1 MASDYDLEVAVT
13 TKPVVRYVS
22 LRRAS
27 HITNTNADTI
37 LEAIRKHGGWENDK
51 YEVTRVRYI

>member
-1 MASDYDLEVAVT
+1 MPSDYDLEVSIVRKSQPQFVT
-13 TKPVVRYVS
+13 

-27 HITNTNADTI
+27 HITNTSADAI

-51 YEVTRVRYI
+51 YEVTVVRYL

>member
-1 MASDYDLEVAVT
+1 MASDYDMEVS
-13 TKPVVRYVS
+13 VVRKPQAQFVT

-37 LEAIRKHGGWENDK
+37 LEAIRKRGGWENEK
-51 YEVTRVRYI
+51 YEVTRVRYL